1 MPYTLEC
8 HVDPQHSEAR
18 PLVPVFLANKNL
30 FIWLP
35 SPLSAYHGFG
45 ILKVELHKTAILL
58 SWNPSVGNTRWV
70 LMWLGGWKTE
80 GAMVFRMLPSFLKSI
95 LCLVDWD

>member
-1 MPYTLEC
+1 MLYTLEC
-8 HVDPQHSEAR
+8 HVDPQDSEAR

-35 SPLSAYHGFG
+35 SALSAYHGFG
-45 ILKVELHKTAILL
+45 IFKVELHKTAILL
-58 SWNPSVGNTRWV
+58 SWNPSVRNTRWV

-80 GAMVFRMLPSFLKSI
+80 GAMVF
-95 LCLVDWD
+95 